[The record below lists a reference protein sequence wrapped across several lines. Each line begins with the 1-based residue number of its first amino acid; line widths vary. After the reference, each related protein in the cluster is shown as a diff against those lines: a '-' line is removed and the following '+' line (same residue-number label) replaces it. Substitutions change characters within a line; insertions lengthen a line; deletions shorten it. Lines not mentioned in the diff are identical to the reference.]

1 MTDKIDPVVKE
12 PEESPDFLAAPK
24 RGKGVRRLNR
34 IPLMITAGVLAL
46 AVVAITYTFFQR
58 QASMHGVASSPLDAG
73 NVTAPPV
80 APVNPDKMAGPP
92 TMPTDQVV
100 PEIQPMPGD
109 AAAMQPAPEPA
120 MPPELEARLRL
131 IQRVQEGKLAAWEAA
146 LGSEAGVQSFNR
158 SASASNGGGAA
169 GASGGGVD
177 PAASMARLASLG
189 AANQAYGAGAGA
201 GGAGMGMDMGG
212 GSGRDPDPNR
222 QEHKRAFL
230 SGTPEADVYLKHTRQ
245 NAVAETEVKAGT
257 VIPGVMIGGINSDL
271 PGQIVGQVRQNVYDS
286 ATGKYL
292 LIPAGARLVG
302 TYDSTVTMGQRRV
315 LAAWNRII
323 YPDGSS
329 VSLDL
334 MPGADQSG
342 YAGFA
347 DKTNNHY
354 WRIFGNALLLS
365 AFSGGIQLSQPNSK
379 GDNYSA
385 QEIMTAELGRQLGQ
399 LGMETA
405 RRNLDIQPTLTIR
418 PGYQFNVMVTKDI
431 ILPRWT
437 GHPAARR

>member
-12 PEESPDFLAAPK
+12 PEESPDFLATPK

-80 APVNPDKMAGPP
+80 APVNPDKVAGPP
-92 TMPTDQVV
+92 SMPTDQVV
-100 PEIQPMPGD
+100 PEIQPVPGD
-109 AAAMQPAPEPA
+109 GAAMQTAEAA

-169 GASGGGVD
+169 GAPGGVD

-189 AANQAYGAGAGA
+189 AANQAYGAGAGGA
-201 GGAGMGMDMGG
+201 GGAGMDMGG

-230 SGTPEADVYLKHTRQ
+230 SGTPEANVYLKHTRQ
-245 NAVAETEVKAGT
+245 NALAETEVKAGT

-347 DKTNNHY
+347 DQTNNHY

-437 GHPAARR
+437 GHPEARR